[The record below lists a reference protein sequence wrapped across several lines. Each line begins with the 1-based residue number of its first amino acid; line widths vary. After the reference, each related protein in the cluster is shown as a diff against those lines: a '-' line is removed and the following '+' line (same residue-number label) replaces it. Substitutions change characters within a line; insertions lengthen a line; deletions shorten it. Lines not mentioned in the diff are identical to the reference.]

1 MFQAVQAA
9 LLPRLSRLAARN
21 ELVEFR
27 SGLRALMLIVIG
39 VGVVGTTGAFLLG
52 PFVIE
57 RFYDAELS
65 GRTLAM
71 LALSS
76 ACYMLALA
84 TAQAVIALRG
94 HALVALGWAIG
105 FATFVFTT
113 WVAGDDLFRRIEIAL
128 VTSSVASMIA
138 FAVALRSKLAT
149 GVVPSGAS
157 MMDAITDMPLET

>member
-1 MFQAVQAA
+1 
-9 LLPRLSRLAARN
+9 
-21 ELVEFR
+21 
-27 SGLRALMLIVIG
+27 MLIVIG
-39 VGVVGTTGAFLLG
+39 VGVVGTAGAFLLG

-84 TAQAVIALRG
+84 TAQAVIALHG

-105 FATFVFTT
+105 VRRPSCSRHGSPATICS
-113 WVAGDDLFRRIEIAL
+113 AGSRSRL